1 MTPKRPDDEITKII
15 YAGLTIEAGDM
26 DKVIQQLKSL
36 FKKLAHGAVPEKR
49 DILSFNDCKREF
61 DYEITL
67 FANKRSHIFNQSID
81 ETHERIDK
89 IWGSGE

>member
-36 FKKLAHGAVPEKR
+36 FGEHFKKLAHGAVPESWDGESDFTFIR
-49 DILSFNDCKREF
+49 GQDDGW
-61 DYEITL
+61 
-67 FANKRSHIFNQSID
+67 NQAID
-81 ETHERIDK
+81 ETHRNIDK
-89 IWGSGE
+89 IWEEW